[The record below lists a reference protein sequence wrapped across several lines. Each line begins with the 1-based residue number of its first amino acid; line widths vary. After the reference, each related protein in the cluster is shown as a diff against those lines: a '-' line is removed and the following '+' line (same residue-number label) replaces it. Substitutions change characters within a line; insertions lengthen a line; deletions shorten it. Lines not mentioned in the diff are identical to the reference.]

1 MKKLLAC
8 IMVLALL
15 VVAGC
20 GTTNPAPAPAPSNSE
35 PAPVA
40 APVIKSGLG
49 NVVSL
54 GSSKSA
60 TAEKPASTQADVT
73 MCAAT
78 FDENGVILSVYF
90 DVAQCKV
97 AFDAEGQ
104 ITTDLTAPFKTK
116 KVLKD
121 DYGMKGNSEI
131 KKEWYE
137 QAIALEE
144 WMVGKNVNDVL
155 GVKVFERDANHKAV
169 PDVEELK
176 SSVTITIGDYLKAL
190 ENAYANAVEI
200 SL

>member
-8 IMVLALL
+8 TLVMALL
-15 VVAGC
+15 VIAGC
-20 GTTNPAPAPAPSNSE
+20 GTPAPAPAPAPE

-40 APVIKSGLG
+40 APVVKAGLG
-49 NVVSL
+49 SVVSL
-54 GSSKSA
+54 AKSASA
-60 TAEKPASTQADVT
+60 TAEKPASAQADVT
-73 MCAAT
+73 MCSAT
-78 FDENGVILSVYF
+78 FDENGVILSVTL

-97 AFDAEGQ
+97 AYDAEGK
-104 ITTDLTAPFKTK
+104 ITTDVTAPFRTK
-116 KVLKD
+116 KALKD
-121 DYGMKGNSEI
+121 DYGMKGISEI

-155 GVKVFERDANHKAV
+155 GMKVFERDASHKEV

-176 SSVTITIGDYLKAL
+176 SSVTITVGDYLKAL
-190 ENAYANAVEI
+190 KNAYDNAVEI